1 MKRSLW
7 MFSLAL
13 IMTTAA
19 VAVAANSPFAAHR
32 KGGCN
37 TVCGR
42 DSDCKDAR
50 CPFCEPF
57 LKPGTKAV
65 GSALCR
71 SF

>member
-13 IMTTAA
+13 IMTTTA
-19 VAVAANSPFAAHR
+19 VALAANSPFAHR
-32 KGGCN
+32 RLGGCN
-37 TVCGR
+37 TVCAR
-42 DSDCKDAR
+42 DSNCTDPK

-57 LKPGTKAV
+57 LQPGAAA
-65 GSALCR
+65 SALCR